1 MIAVSVVLCLVLLAI
16 FYYGTSGFKDWKTY
30 IQVIGLAISSIA
42 LLIAFW
48 AFFSQRIAL
57 NIQIEDS
64 KQTKADIVEQSAQ
77 NLALFKKI
85 DIKNEQDQLSFRY
98 FAFKSALASLVV
110 EDEDRVYRGPEVF
123 EQLFLHIPY
132 ENYHNTY
139 EGLYSFLKG
148 PGDGSYSKSE
158 SLPHLTSYFNLL
170 YCFLSYLDTCVSLS
184 EELKNNYIKTLRA
197 GFSPFE
203 VVMLYYHGLMR
214 ESNDLRRLLEKYH
227 VLEDI
232 DFKYVIADNNQG
244 HYEEAA
250 FGCYGSKYTK
260 KREEEISNW
269 PCNKTRNSNG

>member
-1 MIAVSVVLCLVLLAI
+1 MYKPFLVMRDYIKYKQSEVDYIRKRGIYQMFILSALLFVGLFAI
-16 FYYGTSGFKDWKTY
+16 FYFGTFGFQDWEANT
-30 IQVIGLAISSIA
+30 QVMGLAISGMT

-98 FAFKSALASLVV
+98 FAFQSALASLVV

-132 ENYHNTY
+132 EKYHNTY

-184 EELKNNYIKTLRA
+184 EELKKITLK
-197 GFSPFE
+197 S
-203 VVMLYYHGLMR
+203 
-214 ESNDLRRLLEKYH
+214 
-227 VLEDI
+227 
-232 DFKYVIADNNQG
+232 
-244 HYEEAA
+244 
-250 FGCYGSKYTK
+250 
-260 KREEEISNW
+260 
-269 PCNKTRNSNG
+269 